1 MSIPETTVEIR
12 TLGSFSIS
20 VEGKPVAAEW
30 PDEMLKLFFCSL
42 LSPLDIFFTW
52 DRICRAMLGEAES
65 LTSRLRLKEVYIRPL
80 GIFMIKEIGFNPLI
94 AGYENI
100 RIDQQRIHVDAL
112 EFHRAVI
119 EGLRQISLGD
129 KSAALSQINMAN
141 SLYVGSYLPGMSGK
155 IIENTRCELESLYQA
170 MIMNTRLSQVCPPV
184 RTIRKG
190 KVRRLFAGCQ

>member
-1 MSIPETTVEIR
+1 
-12 TLGSFSIS
+12 
-20 VEGKPVAAEW
+20 
-30 PDEMLKLFFCSL
+30 
-42 LSPLDIFFTW
+42 
-52 DRICRAMLGEAES
+52 
-65 LTSRLRLKEVYIRPL
+65 
-80 GIFMIKEIGFNPLI
+80 MIKEIGFNPLI